1 MYRRLRD
8 YALALATICVAC
20 LVYCLTVAQ
29 WIEPE
34 RKERAPGE
42 EIVVSDLPNPYEHL
56 FQPGDWELNS
66 PKVLLTSQ
74 GTLLFLDYQPL
85 ENGRLEIRPCTLILY
100 SQDAGSQQ
108 SGRPIVMR
116 AGEGAE
122 LQFDEE
128 VDLARGQFGRL
139 VGGRIMGDILIF
151 SPPSAPAANDAL
163 ELTTRNL
170 QIERLKAWTPHP
182 VKFRYGESH
191 GSGHNLEMT
200 LSPAEQ
206 IAGKAKS
213 SVMGSIESVQLAQ
226 VDELVLQSPRR
237 SILPS
242 TGPAVVADEQ
252 SQPQPP
258 VRITCDGPLKFDVTH
273 NVATFDDRVLV
284 QRLWPKG
291 PSDQLR
297 CEQLAIYLDAKST
310 PKKEG
315 ASQAGSLDAGSV
327 ERIVAVG
334 KPVVLEAP
342 SQSAYTEAERL
353 EYNLKTRQ
361 VLLKS
366 LKDGA
371 KVLLR
376 RGSDEF
382 RAPELA
388 YEMVEGKRLGNLW
401 APGPGRL
408 VSATGEG
415 TDKKPFAAQWQKELR
430 IRPDKQNQ
438 LLSLVGAATI
448 DAEGQ
453 GSFQADELHL
463 WVLELPTIGT
473 TPSPRYSGERAGVR
487 GATEES
493 VFSQQPLTA
502 GDRRS
507 TGSLPHLIPDR
518 LLATGRVH
526 ADSPQLAADCQRLE
540 AWFTQ
545 IPESLPPAA
554 TSPSDE
560 LSLDPADG
568 SRSDLREPVVRIRE
582 PLPAGPG
589 KVQHFH
595 VAGDLIQLQVQQR
608 GKQSSVDKI
617 TVEGKKVRI
626 TETNA
631 GEDEEPLWLAGTKVE
646 LEGGT
651 GPGCRITVSGETSPR
666 GETIQPAVLA
676 ARGMKL
682 RSQNLK
688 FSRRDNRVTIEQAG
702 DMTLPLDQDAL
713 GRKLDPPGELKIT
726 WQGSMLFDGSSA
738 RFRKGVIVQGDT
750 YQAAADELQA
760 QLASAVDFA
769 QPKPG
774 QKAEIKRLVMTGGAE
789 FDHRT
794 FGPSDGRLQSQ
805 EHLSA
810 QSLDVDRI
818 SGAIEGAGPGWLTRV
833 QVGRGSLPA
842 GDVKSPEPMASG
854 SDELTYLR
862 VDFRQGL
869 TGNLHHREIDFV
881 EKVQA
886 IYGPVPNWDATIEPT
901 SRDAL
906 GARGMILTADRLGV
920 AEFSPPGAKKSSTE
934 MVASGNTR
942 VEGRDF
948 TALAH
953 RLTYTAD
960 KTQLVLEGD
969 GRNDAEI
976 KHQYRDSLAA
986 QKLMYWQDSGN
997 VQIEGGK
1004 AINIGPAAAR
1014 PTPPRSP
1021 RDTLQPR

>member
-8 YALALATICVAC
+8 YALALTTICVAC
-20 LVYCLTVAQ
+20 LMYCLTVAQ

-122 LQFDEE
+122 LQFDED
-128 VDLARGQFGRL
+128 VDLSRGQFGRL

-151 SPPSAPAANDAL
+151 SPPSTPDANDAL

-213 SVMGSIESVQLAQ
+213 SVVGSIESVQLAQ

-242 TGPAVVADEQ
+242 TGPAVATEQQ

-258 VRITCDGPLKFDVTH
+258 VKITCDGPLKFDVAR

-297 CEQLAIYLDAKST
+297 CEQLAIYLDAKPT
-310 PKKEG
+310 AKKESS
-315 ASQAGSLDAGSV
+315 SQAGSLDAGSV

-408 VSATGEG
+408 VSSTGEG
-415 TDKKPFAAQWQKELR
+415 NDKKPFAAQWQKELR

-438 LLSLVGAATI
+438 LFSLIGAATI

-463 WVLELPTIGT
+463 WVLELPSEASLQPAAAI
-473 TPSPRYSGERAGVR
+473 
-487 GATEES
+487 
-493 VFSQQPLTA
+493 QQKPN
-502 GDRRS
+502 RQ

-540 AWFTQ
+540 AWFAQ
-545 IPESLPPAA
+545 VPDALPQT
-554 TSPSDE
+554 TSQSSDE

-568 SRSDLREPVVRIRE
+568 SRSQLREPVVRIRE
-582 PLPAGPG
+582 PQPVAE

-608 GKQSSVDKI
+608 GKQSSIDKI
-617 TVEGKKVRI
+617 TVEGNKVRI

-631 GEDEEPLWLAGTKVE
+631 AQGEEPLWLAGTKVE

-651 GPGCRITVSGETSPR
+651 GPGCRIAVSGETNPR

-676 ARGMKL
+676 ARGIKL

-702 DMTLPLDQDAL
+702 DMTLPLEQDAL
-713 GRKLDPPGELKIT
+713 GRKLDPPDELRIT

-738 RFRKGVIVQGDT
+738 RFRKGVVVQGDT

-810 QSLDVDRI
+810 HSLDVDRI

-833 QVGRGSLPA
+833 QLGQGSLPA
-842 GDVKSPEPMASG
+842 GDVKSPLPMASG

-869 TGNLHHREIDFV
+869 TGNLHRRQIDFV

-969 GRNDAEI
+969 GRNDAQI
-976 KHQYRDSLAA
+976 KHQYRDSIAA

-1004 AINIGPAAAR
+1004 AINIGPAAAK
-1014 PTPPRSP
+1014 PTSPRSP